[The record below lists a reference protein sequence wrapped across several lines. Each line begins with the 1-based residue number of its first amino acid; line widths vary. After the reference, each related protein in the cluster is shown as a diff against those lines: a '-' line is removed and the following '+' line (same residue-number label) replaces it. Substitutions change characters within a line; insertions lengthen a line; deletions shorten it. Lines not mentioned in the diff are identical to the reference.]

1 MSYSSLIFNDA
12 PLCVWSLEEPNGS
25 VSVSCDTF
33 INDATK
39 NGEYN
44 TSKVFM
50 SSVPITYAGSFSVQN
65 LGSFDDENIDYETDN
80 ILFTVPS
87 QDIFSSKT
95 KARQFSL
102 EFWMNLEIDPTS
114 ISSSLSARIG
124 ESEIV
129 TFSGNTN
136 TGLYIRD
143 LDYLVFKL
151 GDTGK
156 QIYESCIH
164 VPDFNSPLHI
174 GIVYN
179 QNSIQIFVNGEAGSE
194 GFIDTDPFV
203 DHEERNIEFRF
214 PAKISESSEN
224 FLNVNYD
231 TVAIYDQVLLPS
243 TLKRHYVYG
252 VGKDVPREIFSS
264 LGGIVYGSNMQ
275 RTLPQKQITYLNNI
289 NWTSNV
295 VLNNLIATNDN
306 LSTVRF
312 PRPRLII
319 KDPINNDK
327 TFKDMIQEDAIVFP
341 EDCFSYLEISNYESI
356 TEGATKKV
364 EAKFEIDG
372 THGTDSQVLLHVGSL
387 SNPSVYLS
395 FKIEDRDISLIVS
408 DEVKGTYT
416 LSSLSNSFFVSYYVS
431 SGTVY
436 ASIRDDLDG
445 FEDISFSAFNIF
457 PMQNAYLRFGSEPKF
472 FLENIDQ
479 NTSTDEVERFDGRLL
494 QVDIYNNLSKTDSWA
509 DYPELKS
516 GVSLYQMYANSLVKK
531 ISVATKG
538 SFSLTISLANLLKS
552 SDFSK
557 NINEVKL
564 ATKVVVGSQASNIK
578 YDFIK
583 VTGGVETTLDSQE
596 DIRML
601 NLPDIDTNIPPVIDT
616 QYRIVGELFSTDSDV
631 TPGILDYLSITSY
644 PVILDSLKSYI
655 DINSDN
661 SGSNLRYYSGITPSN
676 INYPFKDLPDID
688 QTTDL
693 YRSFNT
699 GFCVGSFHNTNPYI
713 QVPIDT
719 SSIGSAEKI
728 YCVIFT
734 GILKSGLASGM
745 ALANLGGVDVSWAT
759 PEPSGVELYINGVRY
774 SGSETYNQNAW
785 NLYAIKFTS
794 GINIPDDLK
803 IGFNSSSNWIADNI
817 SVFTSDISPL
827 NIGKIYKEYF
837 GTVPVKV
844 VDGYPES
851 FFGVIPEG
859 ALTQETTVDGGG
871 SLTYTPTSTVDG
883 GASIVDFTGSIDGQI
898 ALQKTSVIILDS
910 ELSNGQTM
918 FQPLI
923 GQSGFYAISLCPRLA
938 STSDSGNW
946 VLSGT
951 SPNFIYTFG
960 ANRDNQKVD
969 NIEPDLNDL
978 ILLKNQT
985 TTSQNGIYK
994 VTGKTTTS
1002 LTLVKQANPVVN
1014 NLIFVRD
1021 GFINKNYYFKRTSS
1035 NTYVNSVVQRK
1046 VGSYDKNG
1054 HRAMIT
1060 IPVVQ

>member
-25 VSVSCDTF
+25 TAVFCDTF
-33 INDATK
+33 TNDATK
-39 NGEYN
+39 NGVYN

-50 SSVPITYAGSFSVQN
+50 SSIPITYAGSFSVQN
-65 LGSFDDENIDYETDN
+65 LGPFDDETIDYESDN

-87 QDIFSSKT
+87 QDIFSSRT
-95 KARQFSL
+95 RARQFSL
-102 EFWMNLEIDPTS
+102 EFWMNLEIDATALSSS
-114 ISSSLSARIG
+114 ISSRIG

-143 LDYLVFKL
+143 LDYLVFKV

-156 QIYESCIH
+156 QVYESCIH
-164 VPDFNSPLHI
+164 IPNFDSPLHI
-174 GIVYN
+174 GLVYN

-194 GFIDTDPFV
+194 GFIDTDPFG
-203 DHEERNIEFRF
+203 DYEARNIEFRF
-214 PAKISESSEN
+214 PQKISEYSED
-224 FLNVNYD
+224 FLNINYD
-231 TVAIYDQVLLPS
+231 TVAIYNQVLLPS

-264 LGGIVYGSNMQ
+264 LGGVVYGSNMQ
-275 RTLPQKQITYLNNI
+275 RTMPQKQITYLNNI
-289 NWTSNV
+289 SWTSNV
-295 VLNNLIATNDN
+295 VLNNLVTTNDN

-312 PRPRLII
+312 PRPNLII

-327 TFKDMIQEDAIVFP
+327 TFKDMIQDNSIVFP
-341 EDCFSYLEISNYESI
+341 EDCFSYLEITNYESI
-356 TEGATKKV
+356 TEGATRKV
-364 EAKFEIDG
+364 EAKFEIDE
-372 THGTDSQVLLHVGSL
+372 THGTESQVVFHVGSL
-387 SNPSVYLS
+387 ANPNVYIS
-395 FKIEDRDISLIVS
+395 FEIEDREVS
-408 DEVKGTYT
+408 ILVSGEVKGTYT
-416 LSSLSNSFFVSYYVS
+416 LNSLSSRFFISYYVL

-445 FEDISFSAFNIF
+445 FEDVSFSAFNIF
-457 PMQNAYLRFGSEPKF
+457 PMQNAYLRFGSAPTF

-479 NTSTDEVERFDGRLL
+479 NISTNDVKRFDGKLL
-494 QVDIYNNLSKTDSWA
+494 QVDIYNTLSKTDSWE
-509 DYPELKS
+509 DYPSLKS

-531 ISVATKG
+531 VSVATKG
-538 SFSLTISLANLLKS
+538 TFEFTVSLANLLRS

-557 NINEVKL
+557 DIDEVKL
-564 ATKVVVGSQASNIK
+564 ATKVVVGSQAANIK

-583 VTGGVETTLDSQE
+583 VTGGVQTVIDSQE

-601 NLPDIDTNIPPVIDT
+601 NLPDIDSNIPTVVDA
-616 QYRIVGELFSTDSDV
+616 QYKIIGELFSTDSDV

-644 PVILDSLKSYI
+644 PVLLDSSKSYI
-655 DINSDN
+655 EVNADN
-661 SGSNLRYYSGITPSN
+661 SGSNLRYYSGVNSSSV
-676 INYPFKDLPDID
+676 NYPFKNLPDID

-699 GFCVGSFHNTNPYI
+699 GFCVGEFHNTKPYI

-719 SSIGSAEKI
+719 SSIGLAEKI
-728 YCVIFT
+728 YCVMFT
-734 GILKSGLASGM
+734 GILKSGPESTMNLVS
-745 ALANLGGVDVSWAT
+745 LGGTDVSWSN
-759 PEPSGVELYINGVRY
+759 PEPPGIELYINGIRY
-774 SGSETYNQNAW
+774 NESETYNQNSW

-794 GINIPDDLK
+794 GVDIPSNLT
-803 IGFNSSSNWIADNI
+803 IGLNSDSNWVADNI

-827 NIGKIYKEYF
+827 NISNIYKEYF

-898 ALQKTSVIILDS
+898 APQKTSVIILDS

-946 VLSGT
+946 TLTGT
-951 SPNFIYTFG
+951 SPNLTYTFG
-960 ANRDNQKVD
+960 SNRDNQKVD
-969 NIEPDLNDL
+969 NIEPNLNDL

-985 TTSQNGIYK
+985 TTSQNGIYR

-1035 NTYVNSVVQRK
+1035 NTYENSVVQRK
-1046 VGSYDKNG
+1046 IGHYDKNG
-1054 HRAMIT
+1054 AQIT
-1060 IPVVQ
+1060 RTISVV